1 MTNSFMDI
9 TTTDRRQFLRMV
21 GIGGAA
27 LATIPLLGACGPG
40 SDGASGAAG
49 SKPVKGGTLRVVHLS
64 NYSTLD
70 PHAGISGNDHVYLY
84 PMFDTLVDFDP
95 KTLEPKPGLLSA
107 WEYTSPTTLVLKL
120 QKGVKFHDGTSL
132 DAEAVKYNLDRA
144 LTDPKSS
151 VAVDLASIDNVQV
164 IAGEQVQLNLKQPDT
179 ALPLILSDRA
189 GMMVSPAAAAGGSA
203 QFSLAPVG
211 TGPYK
216 FKKAVSGEVVQVE
229 RFDDYWQPDSAHLDA
244 ITISIITDPQAAAN
258 AMQSN
263 QVDFMIDVDFP
274 DVQKMKSVDGVQ
286 VVKSP
291 SLAFQRTPLR
301 MGREP
306 FNNVKLRQAVNYA
319 IDRDGIN
326 AAVLQ
331 GLGAPCYAL
340 VPPEHWAFPKSIVP
354 TFKHNV
360 KKAKSLL
367 KEAGYANGLSIE
379 GLVSTGV
386 PQNIAI
392 AMQSQLG
399 EAGIDMKVTVVDHT
413 QANEMFREK
422 GIGEAFFSG
431 WSGRPDPYQTYA
443 AHYLSASAYVTTY
456 DEPPELKAAFAK
468 TLSTSKISD
477 RKKAFLDLAT
487 IGRDN
492 ALDLTTVYVPQ
503 IAAKSSKVGGYVPNL
518 YGKPKLSQMWLAS

>member
-1 MTNSFMDI
+1 M

-21 GIGGAA
+21 GIGGAT
-27 LATIPLLGACGPG
+27 LASIPLLGACGPG
-40 SDGASGAAG
+40 SSGDASGASASG
-49 SKPVKGGTLRVVHLS
+49 KPVKGGTLRVVHLS
-64 NYSTLD
+64 NFSTLD

-95 KTLEPKPGLLSA
+95 KTLEPKPGLLSS

-120 QKGVKFHDGTSL
+120 QKGVKFHDGVSL
-132 DAEAVKYNLDRA
+132 DADAVKYNLDRA
-144 LTDPKSS
+144 LTLPKSS

-164 IAGEQVQLNLKQPDT
+164 VADDQVQLNLKQPDT

-189 GMMVSPAAAAGGSA
+189 GMMVSPKAAAAGSA

-216 FKKAVSGEVVQVE
+216 FKSAVSGETVEVE
-229 RFDDYWQPDSAHLDA
+229 RFDGYWQPDTAHLDG
-244 ITISIITDPQAAAN
+244 IKFSIITDPQAAAN
-258 AMQSN
+258 AMQSG

-274 DVQKMKSVDGVQ
+274 DVQKMKNVDGVQ
-286 VVKSP
+286 VIKSP

-306 FNNVKLRQAVNYA
+306 FSDVRLRKAMNYA

-331 GLGAPCYAL
+331 GLGSASYAE
-340 VPPEHWAFPKSIVP
+340 VPPEHWAFPKSITP

-367 KEAGYANGLSIE
+367 KEAGYSSGLSIE
-379 GLVSTGV
+379 GIVSTGV
-386 PQNIAI
+386 PQQIAV
-392 AMQSQLG
+392 AMQSQVA

-422 GIGEAFFSG
+422 DIGEAFFSG

-456 DEPPELKAAFAK
+456 EEPPELQAAFAK
-468 TLSTSKISD
+468 TLSSSKIAD

-503 IAAKSSKVGGYVPNL
+503 IAAKSAKVGGYVPNL
-518 YGKPKLSQMWLAS
+518 YGKPKLSQMWLSS